1 MRGFFVVQRICVSDV
16 MGTILG
22 HRHNL
27 HVPRRDSKIRSM
39 ATIEQ
44 RPNGTWRTKIRKKGY
59 PSLSASFDTKA
70 EAQRWASEIEGDMS
84 RKRFVDTR
92 EAESTTLKQALDRYE
107 REVSAQKK
115 GARQEKTR
123 IKTWAESKYGT
134 KSMAEIRSSDLA
146 EYRDARLAE
155 GMSTNTVRLSLALIS
170 HLYTVA
176 IKDWGIEGL
185 SNPVTKLR
193 MPKGSRERDR
203 RPTAKELS
211 AVLKAAS
218 AIHAEMPVI
227 IELAIE
233 TAMRRGELMTLRREH
248 IRGKHVLLEDT
259 KNGSRRLVP
268 LSIRARALLDSL
280 PARIDGG
287 VFSLSPH
294 SVSQYFLKSC
304 RAAKVIDL
312 HFHDLRHEGT
322 SRLFEKGFSIME
334 AASITGHK
342 TMSMLKRYTHLCPDT
357 LADKLG

>member
-1 MRGFFVVQRICVSDV
+1 
-16 MGTILG
+16 
-22 HRHNL
+22 
-27 HVPRRDSKIRSM
+27 M

-44 RPNGTWRTKIRKKGY
+44 RANGTWRTKIRKKGY

-92 EAESTTLKQALDRYE
+92 EAEATTVAEALKRYE

-115 GARQEKTR
+115 GARQEQTR
-123 IKTWAESKYGT
+123 IKTWSESKYGS
-134 KSMAEIRSSDLA
+134 KSMAELRSSDLA

-155 GMSTNTVRLSLALIS
+155 GVSTNTVRLSLALIS

-185 SNPVTKLR
+185 SNPVAKLR

-203 RPTAKELS
+203 RPTAAELKKVLES
-211 AVLKAAS
+211 AK
-218 AIHAEMPVI
+218 AIHGEMPVV
-227 IELAIE
+227 IEIAIE
-233 TAMRRGELMTLRREH
+233 TAMRRGELLTLRREH
-248 IRGKHVLLEDT
+248 IKGKHALLEDT

-268 LSIRARALLDSL
+268 LSTRARALLDSL
-280 PARIDGG
+280 PARIDGF
-287 VFSLSPH
+287 VFSLAPH
-294 SVSQYFLKSC
+294 SVSQYFLRAC
-304 RAAKVIDL
+304 RAAKVEDL

-322 SRLFEKGFSIME
+322 SRLFEKGLSIME
-334 AASITGHK
+334 VASITGHK
-342 TMSMLKRYTHLCPDT
+342 TMSMLKRYTHLCPDA

>member
-1 MRGFFVVQRICVSDV
+1 
-16 MGTILG
+16 
-22 HRHNL
+22 
-27 HVPRRDSKIRSM
+27 M

-44 RPNGTWRTKIRKKGY
+44 RANGTWRTKIRKKGY

-70 EAQRWASEIEGDMS
+70 EAQRWAAEIEGDMS

-92 EAESTTLKQALDRYE
+92 EAEATTLTMALERYE
-107 REVSAQKK
+107 REVSSSKK

-123 IKTWAESKYGT
+123 IRTWSESKYGS
-134 KSMAEIRSSDLA
+134 KSLSELRSAHLA

-155 GMSTNTVRLSLALIS
+155 GASTNTVRLSLALIS

-185 SNPVTKLR
+185 SNPVAQLR
-193 MPKGSRERDR
+193 MPKGSQERDR
-203 RPTAKELS
+203 RPTGAELK
-211 AVLKAAS
+211 AVLMAAGTV
-218 AIHAEMPVI
+218 HNEMPVI
-227 IELAIE
+227 IEIAIE
-233 TAMRRGELMTLRREH
+233 TAMRRGELLTLRREH
-248 IRGKHVLLEDT
+248 IRGKHALLEDT

-268 LSIRARALLDSL
+268 LSTRARALLESL
-280 PARIDGG
+280 PARLDGF

-294 SVSQYFLKSC
+294 SVSQYFLRSC
-304 RAAKVIDL
+304 RAAGVKDL

-342 TMSMLKRYTHLCPDT
+342 TMGMLKRYTHLCPDT